1 MSDFADVEQ
10 FAREHTACGGLV
22 PQASSPA
29 SGGGYHL
36 SITCACGATHDRWVT
51 AEEASHPLPRPSAG
65 APPVA
70 PPRSWPARPPTPPP
84 PPRIEVV
91 QPAHRTSRGRAV
103 WLVLVLLLVVGGAA
117 TVYVTGADQLTSL
130 TDLGRRAP
138 PPRVPPLPPAAT
150 VPIPVPR
157 PTRAEVVT
165 ALRDLQDGI
174 TPSVSLNEYASRVAF
189 TRVTVEGLESGLAE
203 PVRDQARDILE
214 IHRLAAAAWR
224 ARTVDDRDE
233 WTRLASDPAVELCPP
248 VRRAVD
254 AAPASR
260 APARGAAVAAS
271 LLQLW
276 QCAAEKLASL
286 DQAAGGG

>member
-22 PQASSPA
+22 PSASSPA
-29 SGGGYHL
+29 AGGGYHL
-36 SITCACGATHDRWVT
+36 TITCACGAIHDRWVT

-65 APPVA
+65 PAPVPA
-70 PPRSWPARPPTPPP
+70 ARSWPARPPAPLPQ
-84 PPRIEVV
+84 RIEVV
-91 QPAHRTSRGRAV
+91 QPARHTSRGRAV
-103 WLVLVLLLVVGGAA
+103 WLVLVLLLVLGAA
-117 TVYVTGADQLTSL
+117 AAVYVTGADQLAGL

-138 PPRVPPLPPAAT
+138 TPSAPPPPPAVT
-150 VPIPVPR
+150 VPIPVAR

-165 ALRDLQDGI
+165 ALRDLQDGV
-174 TPSVSLNEYASRVAF
+174 TPSVSLNDYASRVAS
-189 TRVTVEGLESGLAE
+189 TRVTVERLQSGLAE

-248 VRRAVD
+248 VKHAVD
-254 AAPASR
+254 AAPVSR

-276 QCAAEKLASL
+276 QCAAEKLALL
-286 DQAAGGG
+286 DRPAAGG